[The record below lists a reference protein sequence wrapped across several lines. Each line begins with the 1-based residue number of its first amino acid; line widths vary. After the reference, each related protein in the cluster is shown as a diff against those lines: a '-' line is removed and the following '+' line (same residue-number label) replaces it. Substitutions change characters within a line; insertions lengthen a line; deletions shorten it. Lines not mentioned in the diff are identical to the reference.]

1 MNGVRQG
8 PMLFRRTGTKL
19 LLLLSVTLSSCSV
32 VAASAY
38 ADEPAWAIS
47 SASSPTNFSAG
58 DETGD
63 DMYVLTVVDA
73 GDGSTDGSGSE
84 IADSLPSGLVA
95 SSISGRDL
103 GNEKTLS
110 CSLTPTLGCSY
121 EGSEVAPGDVLQIQI
136 AVKVSSSIAPS
147 VVNSATVTG
156 GGAQHGAS
164 TVDPTTISPMPA
176 GFGISDFAG
185 TWSGAQAGA
194 NVNLTTGFTLNQV
207 EASGEYQPAAFA
219 KDVEIKLPAGVF
231 PNAKGVPVCTA
242 TQIHEDGG
250 CEEQAA
256 VGVVFAS
263 LSSGVGRSLTP
274 YSSLLYN
281 AAPEPGQP
289 AAFMFRF
296 AGTWVR
302 VQANI
307 GAEDDYRTD
316 LRISD
321 IPQVAGLLSMEMT
334 LWGVP
339 GAYNDPQ
346 AGPDHVLSE
355 AERSFGPPGGGG
367 TASFLSNGGACESPG
382 PTSTLSAD
390 SWEQPGVVEE
400 ASSNAAPWTGCD
412 RLALQSSLSVV
423 PDASEADE
431 PSGYAVDLRLPSGNE
446 PTGLAS
452 AELRDAAVTLP
463 EGADFSLSTAD
474 GLEACSEAQVGLD
487 SLAQATCPDA
497 SKVGEVKVQ
506 TPLLAS
512 SLDGNLFFAAPNAN
526 PSGAPLAL
534 YLVAEGDGVLI
545 KLPVRLEPNPVTGQL
560 TMALRELPRLPISEL
575 DMRLYGGERAL
586 LTTPSLCGSA
596 TAMSELTPWSG
607 DAPVFASSNFQI
619 TSGVNGTP
627 CTESLP
633 FGPVFQAGSTTNEEG
648 AYDSLTLLVSREDQE
663 EALGAISIQ
672 APPAVAQMFSGVS
685 PCDEP
690 YAAEGTCPAASEIG
704 VVDVQGGLGS
714 DPSDLS
720 GEIYLTGPYGG
731 ASQGLSIV
739 LPVDPGPLALGTVVV
754 RATEQIDPSTGRLS
768 IVSDPLPTVADGVPL
783 EMKALVLQL
792 DRGEFQPNPDG
803 CEPLTVTGT
812 LTSPRGSSV
821 AISTDPLGTAQCKA
835 PPATTGG
842 PASEGGHGS
851 PSVATV
857 SIAATHIKTTAGG
870 EAIVELTCKG
880 TGACRGRLTLT
891 VQKKDR
897 RRRSSTTIIA
907 TTNFS
912 VPPGESAAVKLRLDT
927 AGRALLRADHGRL
940 RATLTVLKSFPAPS
954 QVHTDDVQLVQ
965 ETAVKAR
972 GPRT

>member
-8 PMLFRRTGTKL
+8 PMLFRRTGTRL
-19 LLLLSVTLSSCSV
+19 LLLLSVTFSYCSV
-32 VAASAY
+32 VATSAY

-47 SASSPTNFSAG
+47 SASSPTNFTAG

-136 AVKVSSSIAPS
+136 AVQVSSSIAPS

-164 TVDPTTISPMPA
+164 TVDPTTISPTPA

-185 TWSGAQAGA
+185 TWSDAQAGA
-194 NVNLTTGFTLNQV
+194 SVNLTTGFTLNQV

-231 PNAKGVPVCTA
+231 PNAKWVPVCTA
-242 TQIHEDGG
+242 AQIHEDGG

-274 YSSLLYN
+274 YSSLIYN
-281 AAPEPGQP
+281 AAPEPGET

-296 AGTWVR
+296 AGKWVR
-302 VQANI
+302 VQAI
-307 GAEDDYRTD
+307 VGAEDDYRTD

-321 IPQVAGLLSMEMT
+321 IPQGAGLLSMEMT
-334 LWGVP
+334 LWGAP
-339 GAYNDPQ
+339 GAYNDSD

-355 AERSFGPPGGGG
+355 AERSFGSPGGG
-367 TASFLSNGGACESPG
+367 TMSFLSNGGACESSV
-382 PTSTLSAD
+382 PTTTLSAD
-390 SWEQPGVVEE
+390 SWEQPGVFGE
-400 ASSNAAPWTGCD
+400 ASSTTAPLTGCSG
-412 RLALQSSLSVV
+412 LAFESSLSVA
-423 PDASEADE
+423 PDVSEGDA
-431 PSGYAVDLRLPSGNE
+431 PSGYQVDLGLPPGKE

-452 AELRDAAVTLP
+452 VELRDAAVTLP

-474 GLEACSEAQVGLD
+474 GLEVCSEAQVGLG
-487 SLAQATCPDA
+487 SSAQATCPDA

-512 SLDGNLFFAAPNAN
+512 SLQGNLFFAVPDAN

-534 YLVAEGDGVLI
+534 YLVAEGGGVLV
-545 KLPVRLEPNPVTGQL
+545 KLSVQMEPNPVTGQL
-560 TMALRELPRLPISEL
+560 TIALHQLPPLPISGL
-575 DMRLYGGERAL
+575 DIRFYGGERAL
-586 LTTPSLCGSA
+586 LTTPSLCGSFTA
-596 TAMSELTPWSG
+596 TSDLTPWS
-607 DAPVFASSNFQI
+607 ANPPASASSSFQI

-627 CTESLP
+627 CSEAQP
-633 FGPVFQAGSTTNEEG
+633 FSPAFQAGSSTNEAG
-648 AYDSLTLLVSREDQE
+648 AYESLTLLASRDVQE
-663 EALGAISIQ
+663 EALGTIAIQ
-672 APPAVAQMFSGVS
+672 APAAVAQMFTGVS

-690 YAAEGTCPAASEIG
+690 QAAEGRCPATSEVG
-704 VVDVQGGLGS
+704 VVDVQAGLGS

-720 GEIYLTGPYGG
+720 GAIYLTGPYGG
-731 ASQGLSIV
+731 ASHGLSIV

-754 RATEQIDPSTGRLS
+754 RATEQIDPSTGHLS

-783 EMKALVLQL
+783 AMKALVLQL
-792 DRGEFQPNPDG
+792 DRGEFQPDPDG

-821 AISTDPLGTAQCKA
+821 AISTDPLGTAQCNA
-835 PPATTGG
+835 PPAATVG
-842 PASEGGHGS
+842 PASEGGAGS

-857 SIAATHIKTTAGG
+857 SIADTRITTTTGG
-870 EAIVELTCKG
+870 EAIVKLTCKG
-880 TGACRGRLTLT
+880 MGACRGRLTLT
-891 VQKKDR
+891 VKKDR
-897 RRRSSTTIIA
+897 RRRSKTTTIA
-907 TTNFS
+907 TTSFF
-912 VPPGESAAVKLRLDT
+912 VPPGKSATVKLRLDT
-927 AGRALLRADHGRL
+927 TGRALLSADHGRL
-940 RATLTVLKSFPAPS
+940 HATLTILKSSPAPS
-954 QVHTDDVQLVQ
+954 QAHTEDVQLVP
-965 ETAVKAR
+965 ETTVKVR
-972 GPRT
+972 TPRS

>member
-1 MNGVRQG
+1 
-8 PMLFRRTGTKL
+8 
-19 LLLLSVTLSSCSV
+19 
-32 VAASAY
+32 
-38 ADEPAWAIS
+38 
-47 SASSPTNFSAG
+47 
-58 DETGD
+58 
-63 DMYVLTVVDA
+63 
-73 GDGSTDGSGSE
+73 
-84 IADSLPSGLVA
+84 
-95 SSISGRDL
+95 
-103 GNEKTLS
+103 
-110 CSLTPTLGCSY
+110 
-121 EGSEVAPGDVLQIQI
+121 
-136 AVKVSSSIAPS
+136 
-147 VVNSATVTG
+147 
-156 GGAQHGAS
+156 
-164 TVDPTTISPMPA
+164 
-176 GFGISDFAG
+176 
-185 TWSGAQAGA
+185 
-194 NVNLTTGFTLNQV
+194 VNLTAGFTLNQV

-219 KDVEIKLPAGVF
+219 KDVEIKLPAGVL
-231 PNAKGVPVCTA
+231 PNAKGMPACTL
-242 TQIHEDGG
+242 TQIHADGG
-250 CEEQAA
+250 CEAQAA

-263 LSSGVGRSLTP
+263 LSSGVGRPLIP
-274 YSSLLYN
+274 YSSLIYN
-281 AAPEPGQP
+281 AAPEPDEP

-296 AGTWVR
+296 VGTWVR

-339 GAYNDPQ
+339 GAYNDPL

-355 AERSFGPPGGGG
+355 AERSFGPPGSGG
-367 TASFLSNGGACESPG
+367 TASFFRNGGACESSV

-390 SWEQPGVVEE
+390 SWEQPGVFEE

-412 RLALQSSLSVV
+412 RLSFQSSLSVA
-423 PDASEADE
+423 PDVSEADV
-431 PSGYAVDLRLPSGNE
+431 PSGYAVDLRFPSGNE

-474 GLEACSEAQVGLD
+474 GLEACSEAQVGLG
-487 SLAQATCPDA
+487 SSAQATCPDA

-506 TPLLAS
+506 MPLLAS
-512 SLDGNLFFAAPNAN
+512 SLNGNLFFAAPNAK

-534 YLVAEGDGVLI
+534 YLVAAGDGVLI

-560 TMALRELPRLPISEL
+560 TIALRELPPLPISEL
-575 DMRLYGGERAL
+575 EMHFFGGERAL
-586 LTTPSLCGSA
+586 LTTPSLCASV
-596 TAMSELTPWSG
+596 TAISELTPWSG

-633 FGPVFQAGSTTNEEG
+633 FSPVFQAGSTTNEDG
-648 AYDSLTLLVSREDQE
+648 AYDSLTLLVSRESQE
-663 EALGAISIQ
+663 EALGTIAIQ

-685 PCDEP
+685 PCAEP
-690 YAAEGTCPAASEIG
+690 YAAEGTCPAGSEIG
-704 VVDVQGGLGS
+704 VVAAQAGLGS

-731 ASQGLSIV
+731 ASHGLSIV
-739 LPVDPGPLALGTVVV
+739 LPVDPGPLALGAVVV
-754 RATEQIDPSTGRLS
+754 RATEQIDPSTGLLS
-768 IVSDPLPTVADGVPL
+768 IVSDRLPAVEDGVPL
-783 EMKALVLQL
+783 QMKALVLQL
-792 DRGEFQPNPDG
+792 DRGEFRPNPDG

-812 LTSPRGSSV
+812 LTSPRGNSV

-835 PPATTGG
+835 PPTATGGG

-857 SIAATHIKTTAGG
+857 SIAGTHITTTAGA

-880 TGACRGRLTLT
+880 TTACRGRLTLT
-891 VQKKDR
+891 VHRKGR
-897 RRRSSTTIIA
+897 RRRSNTTIIA

-912 VPPGESAAVKLRLDT
+912 VSPGKSADVKLRLDT
-927 AGRALLRADHGRL
+927 AGRTLLRADRGRL

-954 QVHTDDVQLVQ
+954 QVHTEGVQLVP
-965 ETAVKAR
+965 ETAVKVRA
-972 GPRT
+972 PRT